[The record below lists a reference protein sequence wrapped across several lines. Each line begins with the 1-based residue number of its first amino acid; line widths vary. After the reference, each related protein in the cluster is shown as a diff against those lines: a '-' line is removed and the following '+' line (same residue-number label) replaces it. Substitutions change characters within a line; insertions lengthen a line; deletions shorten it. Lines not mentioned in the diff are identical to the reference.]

1 MPAEAPAA
9 VAALVQSLTDPQLE
23 ELGVPIG
30 NPDVVFHRDR
40 VFLPVGTVRN
50 GAFDVASQPIRK
62 LGFPTATL
70 VFRATSE
77 TKTVVFSLA
86 ASVPVTLEVASGPN
100 DAIDL
105 GTIRLSSPSIPAV
118 SEWSMLALGMLIL
131 TAGTLVV
138 RKGLIRHA

>member
-1 MPAEAPAA
+1 M
-9 VAALVQSLTDPQLE
+9 
-23 ELGVPIG
+23 
-30 NPDVVFHRDR
+30 
-40 VFLPVGTVRN
+40 
-50 GAFDVASQPIRK
+50 
-62 LGFPTATL
+62 
-70 VFRATSE
+70 
-77 TKTVVFSLA
+77 VFSLA

-138 RKGLIRHA
+138 RKGLIRHV